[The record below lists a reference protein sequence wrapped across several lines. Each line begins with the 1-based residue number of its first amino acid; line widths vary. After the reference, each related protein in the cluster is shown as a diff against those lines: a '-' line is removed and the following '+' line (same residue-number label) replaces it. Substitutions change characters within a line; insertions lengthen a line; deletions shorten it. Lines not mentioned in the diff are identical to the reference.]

1 MKFVAPSLIGLSLLV
16 AGLSGAHAQVT
27 IDMSKYTCDDFQ
39 QASLEERVINATW
52 FSGFVN
58 GRANNTKID
67 TKKFKA
73 NAEAVVNYCEKNPK
87 HTIVRAIKSVQAAA
101 KR

>member
-16 AGLSGAHAQVT
+16 TGMSVGHAQVT
-27 IDMSKYTCDDFQ
+27 IDMSKYTCEDFHL
-39 QASLEERVINATW
+39 ATLEERVINATW

-73 NAEAVVNYCEKNPK
+73 NAEAVVDYCEKNPK
-87 HTIVRAIKSVQAAA
+87 HTIMRAVRSVQAAA